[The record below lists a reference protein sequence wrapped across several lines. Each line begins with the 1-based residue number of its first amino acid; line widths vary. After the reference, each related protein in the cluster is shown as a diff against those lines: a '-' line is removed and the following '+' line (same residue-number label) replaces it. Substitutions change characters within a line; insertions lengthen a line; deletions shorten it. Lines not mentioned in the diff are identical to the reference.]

1 MSDNN
6 VLKHTLPKRIIRS
19 SVLVLVTAVWIFV
32 IFGFSS
38 TVGDKSASQS
48 QAITERVVRVIDHD
62 YEMPEKVEPK
72 SRDSFYDSIT
82 RKTAHVFAYA
92 ALGFLMLLTVRSLT
106 GTSKG
111 HFFAAKLAVPLCV
124 LIAIGDEYNQTLIEG
139 RSGRVTDV
147 FIDTVGIIIGVCLC
161 IVLIKHFSAKK
172 QIHDKM

>member
-6 VLKHTLPKRIIRS
+6 VLKRARLKRIILS
-19 SVLVLVTAVWIFV
+19 SVLILMTTAWIFV

-38 TVGDKSASQS
+38 TEGKKSSTQS
-48 QAITERVVRVIDHD
+48 RGITEKVVRVIDHD

-92 ALGFLMLLTVRSLT
+92 ALSFLMLLTVRSLT

-124 LIAIGDEYNQTLIEG
+124 LLAIGDEYNQTLTEG

-172 QIHDKM
+172 